1 MSARAGADVLIVGG
15 GVIGC
20 AAAYFLAAEHGVRA
34 RIVERDGVARH
45 ASGGAA
51 GELSVVGRSQLD
63 ATMTRDDPF
72 TALCAEGARL
82 HEELAPALREESG
95 IDYHWAATRIL
106 RPSLTEREADEA
118 QEQLAIQQ
126 ALGLDAEWLKPP
138 QVEALGSWVTGDLY
152 GAILTGEA
160 QLDSAPFARALAQ
173 AAVWRGAEIVIDEV
187 LALEAARGGAPRV
200 VGRGGVYGGERVV
213 LAAGPWSARLGASIG
228 VSVPVRPVRGQ
239 ILHLQAPAPQQ
250 EYGVFHRTG
259 YALPKAG
266 GVVYAGTTEEEAG
279 FAAETTEE
287 GRESILRAVGRFA
300 PDAARLPVV
309 EATACLRPVSD
320 DGLPLMGAVPGWDG
334 LYLATGHGR
343 KGILLS
349 LVSGKAMADMLA
361 RGRSDIDVS
370 AFDPAR
376 LALSHG
382 G

>member
-1 MSARAGADVLIVGG
+1 MSGRAGADVLIVGG

-20 AAAYFLAAEHGVRA
+20 AVGYFLAAEHGVRA
-34 RIVERDGVARH
+34 LVVERDGVARH

-82 HEELAPALREESG
+82 HEELGPALREEGG
-95 IDYHWAATRIL
+95 IDYGLADTLIL
-106 RPSLTEREADEA
+106 RPSLTQREAEEA
-118 QEQLAIQQ
+118 QGQLAIQR
-126 ALGLDAEWLKPP
+126 ALGLEAEWLEPSEL
-138 QVEALGSWVTGDLY
+138 EALGSWVTKDVY

-160 QLDSAPFARALAQ
+160 QLESAPFAHALAQ
-173 AAVWRGAEIVIDEV
+173 AAIRRGAEIVIDEV
-187 LALEAARGGAPRV
+187 VGLEAEGGRAPSA
-200 VGRGGVYGGERVV
+200 VGRSGSYGGERVV

-228 VSVPVRPVRGQ
+228 VRAPVRPVRGQ
-239 ILHLQAPAPQQ
+239 ILHLQAPAEPQR
-250 EYGVFHRTG
+250 YGVFHRTG
-259 YALPKAG
+259 YALPKSG

-279 FAAETTEE
+279 FEAETTAE
-287 GRESILRAVGRFA
+287 GRESILSAVARFA
-300 PDAARLPVV
+300 PDAARLPVIN
-309 EATACLRPVSD
+309 ATACLRPVSD
-320 DGLPLMGAVPGWDG
+320 DGLPLMGAAPGWDS

-349 LVSGKAMADMLA
+349 LVSGKAMADLIVT
-361 RGRSDIDVS
+361 GRSAIDVD

-376 LALSHG
+376 FALSRG